1 MEISQVDD
9 PTPYA
14 VNVDVDVTVTLTYA
28 LRAYK

>member
-14 VNVDVDVTVTLTYA
+14 VNVAIDVPVNLTCA
-28 LRAYK
+28 LRSYK